1 MFALCFVVVC
11 LVSYLIGGISLV
23 GGGGGGGADCFALVV
38 WLCSFCFVAI
48 GVSSSLCIGLVC
60 GLCLLYFQVII
71 TCFFGKSSNSS
82 TIVDPGF
89 LKRGVCT
96 GMVKAWSLL
105 C

>member
-1 MFALCFVVVC
+1 MLGV
-11 LVSYLIGGISLV
+11 LSNWGYLASGR
-23 GGGGGGGADCFALVV
+23 GGGLIALL